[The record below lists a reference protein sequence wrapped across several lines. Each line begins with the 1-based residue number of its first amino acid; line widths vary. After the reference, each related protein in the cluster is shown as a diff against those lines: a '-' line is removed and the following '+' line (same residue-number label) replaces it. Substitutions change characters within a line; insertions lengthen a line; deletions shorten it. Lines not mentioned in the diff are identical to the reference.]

1 MKLSQLKSITLTA
14 VATASLIAGAGCA
27 SKSYDKGSSA
37 SVAVQSSAS
46 QVAVLSTKVT
56 DTLGALNGLAFKPEG
71 DLRSQFDKFNS
82 AVKSLQTAAS
92 DLDAKVTAMQGQGQ
106 AYLDN
111 WNNQLAAIGSEDI
124 RNLSAE
130 RKATVTTNLTAAVD
144 SYEITKGALQP
155 FLLDLRDIQTYPE
168 QRSDRVRGDRH
179 QGHRG
184 QDEDRCRAAA
194 GFDQKIAVGFQRVG
208 EVAFAR
214 DARRQIACGL
224 RAGRKTIIRRTT

>member
-155 FLLDLRDIQTYPE
+155 FLLDLRDIQTYLNNDLTASGVTAIKATVAKTKTDAVPLRDSIKKL
-168 QRSDRVRGDRH
+168 RSDFSELGKSLSPVMPG
-179 QGHRG
+179 G
-184 QDEDRCRAAA
+184 
-194 GFDQKIAVGFQRVG
+194 K
-208 EVAFAR
+208 
-214 DARRQIACGL
+214 
-224 RAGRKTIIRRTT
+224 